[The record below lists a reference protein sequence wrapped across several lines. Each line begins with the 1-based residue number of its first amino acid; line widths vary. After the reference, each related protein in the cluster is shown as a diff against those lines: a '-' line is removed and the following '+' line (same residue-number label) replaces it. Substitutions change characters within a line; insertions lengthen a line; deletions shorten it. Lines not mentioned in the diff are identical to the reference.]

1 MTSLY
6 KLLFL
11 ILNRRQKINFFFIS
25 VMIFFSFLLETLG
38 IGTILPLAKI
48 IISEQSSTG
57 INYIDN
63 YLVKYSTQEI
73 FVIFLIIFFGFFLIK
88 NLVVSIILFFQIRI
102 IYQIKKILSETLF
115 KKFLFEE
122 YKYIIDNNS
131 SYFLN
136 KLVQNTNDFINS
148 IKFIINF
155 FSDITFIII
164 LTCLLFY
171 LNPLFTT
178 IIVLLVYIPSQIV
191 VYYRKKKQKELG
203 LVKDIHQESNILN
216 IQETLD
222 SIREIKLLKIEQYFL
237 NIYKLNTLAIC
248 KSEAK
253 QFFFASL
260 PKFFIEIIAI
270 SILVITLIVLSIY
283 SFDSFKQTIPK
294 LAVFTVASFRIIPCL
309 SRLLESQQMVNFFK
323 KSTTNIFKELKNHK
337 YKINTK
343 LKKNISFPKF
353 ITFKNVNFEYENK
366 KIILKD
372 INFKF
377 RLNGLI
383 GIYGKT
389 GVGKTTLINL
399 MTGFLRPKSGEV
411 LIDKSNLI
419 NDVNILNYWQS
430 IIGYVPQTVN
440 ILNNSLI
447 ENVAIGQNKSNY
459 DMKRFQKVI
468 DICQIE
474 DSLREKEKLFTGESG
489 AKISGGQ
496 KQKIAIARSLY
507 FNRKIIFFDEST
519 NAMDKLTQKQI
530 IQNIINS
537 KLAECLIF
545 ISHDK
550 TIIKNCEQKILLN

>member
-11 ILNRRQKINFFFIS
+11 ILNRKQKITFFFIS

-38 IGTILPLAKI
+38 IGTILPLAKL

-57 INYIDN
+57 ISFFDD
-63 YLVKYSTQEI
+63 YLIKYSTQKI
-73 FVIFLIIFFGFFLIK
+73 FVIFLIMFFGFFLIK
-88 NLVVSIILFFQIRI
+88 NLIVSVILFFQIRI

-115 KKFLFEE
+115 EKFLFEDF
-122 YKYIIDNNS
+122 KYIIDNSS

-136 KLVQNTNDFINS
+136 KLVQNTNDFVNS

-155 FSDITFIII
+155 FSDVIFIII
-164 LTCLLFY
+164 LTSLLFY

-178 IIVLLVYIPSQIV
+178 IIILLVYIPSQIIV
-191 VYYRKKKQKELG
+191 FYRKKKQRKLG
-203 LVKDIHQESNILN
+203 LIKDSHQESNILN

-222 SIREIKLLKIEQYFL
+222 SIREIKLLKIEKYFL
-237 NIYKLNTLAIC
+237 NIYKLNTHAIC

-253 QFFFASL
+253 QFFLAAL
-260 PKFFIEIIAI
+260 PRFFIEIVAI
-270 SILVITLIVLSIY
+270 SILVITLIILSIY
-283 SFDSFKQTIPK
+283 NFNSFKEIIPK
-294 LAVFTVASFRIIPCL
+294 LAVFAVASFRIIPCL
-309 SRLLESQQMVNFFK
+309 SRLLESQQMVNFYK
-323 KSTTNIFKELKNHK
+323 KSTMNIFNELKNHK
-337 YKINTK
+337 YKVNINI
-343 LKKNISFPKF
+343 KKNISFPKF
-353 ITFKNVNFEYENK
+353 ISFKNVNFEYEDK
-366 KIILKD
+366 KIILKN
-372 INFKF
+372 INFKL
-377 RLNGLI
+377 RLEGLI

-399 MTGFLRPKSGEV
+399 MTGFLRPKSGEI
-411 LIDKSNLI
+411 LLNKSNLN
-419 NDVNILNYWQS
+419 NDENVFFYWQS
-430 IIGYVPQTVN
+430 IIGYVPQTIN

-447 ENVAIGQNKSNY
+447 ENVAIGQNKLKY

-474 DSLREKEKLFTGESG
+474 NSLREKEKLFTGERG

-519 NAMDKLTQKQI
+519 NAMDKITQKQV
-530 IQNIINS
+530 IQNIITS
-537 KLAECLIF
+537 KLAKCLIF

-550 TIIKNCEQKILLN
+550 TIIKNCKQKIFLN